1 MTKNSPLLFIEINS
15 FEFIFIAINQLENG
29 ESKLLGKN
37 SCPIQGI
44 KDRKI
49 FDLDLVKNIFEKN
62 IYSLEKKINF
72 TFRETI
78 IIIDNFSSGKW
89 KYNLT
94 SMGK

>member
-1 MTKNSPLLFIEINS
+1 MTKNSPLLFIEISS

-49 FDLDLVKNIFEKN
+49 FDFRL
-62 IYSLEKKINF
+62 SKKYF
-72 TFRETI
+72 
-78 IIIDNFSSGKW
+78 
-89 KYNLT
+89 
-94 SMGK
+94 